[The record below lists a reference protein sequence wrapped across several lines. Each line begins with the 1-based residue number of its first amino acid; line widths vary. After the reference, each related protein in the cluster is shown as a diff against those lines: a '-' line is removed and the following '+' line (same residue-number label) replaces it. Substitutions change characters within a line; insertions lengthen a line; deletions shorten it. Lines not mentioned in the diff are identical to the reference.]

1 MLTTDQRLTQTYK
14 EMFGLDNIDNTSG
27 NTTLQGDVY
36 VANRFDVFGNSV
48 IMQDASCN
56 SFLYVNG
63 NSNIFNSDTTVNS
76 KINISGSTILNGN
89 VSIGSDLSISGNTNI
104 YGLTSVSNKTMLHGA
119 ISIGSSLFVAGSV
132 RFGNN
137 FKTNMIR
144 SINNQDVNIQGD
156 IINFGTTN
164 TNIYIKG
171 TTVNLITNDLKV
183 SDKLITLNIDPYT
196 ASAFDDGSLSGIE
209 ILSNNGNIGYIKTS
223 EDGTRYKI
231 KAPQDNLSWYI
242 ATTDNN
248 NNLDVSGLSVLNS
261 YVTICSLLYVSGI
274 TTLQGSTTFN
284 SRLNV
289 SGTALLQGN
298 STILSNLN
306 ISGGTILQ
314 GYTTVRSVLTVGE
327 NLIIN
332 GASTINSTL
341 YISGNTNINGEL
353 TISSLLHVNGNTLI
367 LGNITINSQ
376 LNVSNN
382 TTIEGNTTVLSSI
395 NISGNTNINSNTNIY
410 GSIIVSGNTILNND
424 STINSQLSVNGTANL
439 NNNISVSSNFNIVGN
454 IISNIP
460 EYPDNLSAKNGGVSL
475 WGLYR
480 TGGIVKIRIDDEAP
494 TLTLLGGT
502 SLSFAYNS
510 SYIDPGV
517 LAVDNVDNNILVYL
531 TGIYT
536 NNSNLL
542 SNNILITG
550 TSTLITQTSSLL
562 EGLYTAKYQA
572 SDSNYNTSYIYRNL
586 SIKNLLLLINTQN
599 ILLTKPRV
607 PWQNVNAFTSFGIQ
621 TYSFNQIFGIN
632 PSKLSNYDI
641 VKNSTWT
648 FVIKSSYMYPINDQ
662 GNNINYSFMMMFF
675 DIGIDATTWNNYES
689 GYSNRNTFYNASP
702 LVFTFSYSPGKGFPY
717 PTTNLYH
724 EIDYGS
730 TNIIDEFFP
739 QLYNSFYWIIQR
751 DNSGYIYVKILNNT
765 GTELYSVRSNNTY
778 TFINDSTRPIF
789 GIEWDARINYFKGI
803 ATSTECLTNTQS
815 FNLFNQTFP

>member
-14 EMFGLDNIDNTSG
+14 KMFGLDNIDNTSG

-56 SFLYVNG
+56 SFLYING

-248 NNLDVSGLSVLNS
+248 NNLDVSGLSILNS
-261 YVTICSLLYVSGI
+261 YVTICSLLYVSGNSMF
-274 TTLQGSTTFN
+274 QGSTTFN

-332 GASTINSTL
+332 GSSTINSTL

-460 EYPDNLSAKNGGVSL
+460 EYENNLSAKNGGVSL

-494 TLTLLGGT
+494 VLTLLGGT

-542 SNNILITG
+542 SDNILITG
-550 TSTLITQTSSLL
+550 TSTLITQTSLLL

-586 SIKNLLLLINTQN
+586 NLINQSISIINYTSSN
-599 ILLTKPRV
+599 YKLTWLNSNGTPQFTTNPYTLFLYRFM
-607 PWQNVNAFTSFGIQ
+607 AFTIQ
-621 TYSFNQIFGIN
+621 PSILTSINFNFD
-632 PSKLSNYDI
+632 SS
-641 VKNSTWT
+641 WC
-648 FVIKSSYMYPINDQ
+648 FVIKTQRTSNLLENYF
-662 GNNINYSFMMMFF
+662 NINF
-675 DIGIDATTWNNYES
+675 DGPLINWGPNTNYGQEE
-689 GYSNRNTFYNASP
+689 GP
-702 LVFTFSYSPGKGFPY
+702 V
-717 PTTNLYH
+717 
-724 EIDYGS
+724 
-730 TNIIDEFFP
+730 NIIFNNSN
-739 QLYNSFYWIIQR
+739 YNSYGKLF
-751 DNSGYIYVKILNNT
+751 T
-765 GTELYSVRSNNTY
+765 GTYAN
-778 TFINDSTRPIF
+778 FIDLWAN
-789 GIEWDARINYFKGI
+789 GVYI
-803 ATSTECLTNTQS
+803 ATSYNYV
-815 FNLFNQTFP
+815 NKLFNIKVYDYSGNLSINLTTTTPYYYTNKVSPVYFYTNYQTCYFYNGMYYNLTTNNVPFSSFVSYF

>member
-14 EMFGLDNIDNTSG
+14 EMFGLNNIDNTSG

-36 VANRFDVFGNSV
+36 VANRFDVFGNSI

-144 SINNQDVNIQGD
+144 SINNQEVNIQGD
-156 IINFGTTN
+156 IINFGTDN

-196 ASAFDDGSLSGIE
+196 TNAFDDGSLSGIE

-223 EDGTRYKI
+223 EDGKRYKI
-231 KAPQDNLSWYI
+231 KAPQDTLSWYI

-248 NNLDVSGLSVLNS
+248 NNLDVSGSSVLNS
-261 YVTICSLLYVSGI
+261 YVTICSLLYVSGNSMF
-274 TTLQGSTTFN
+274 QGSTTFN
-284 SRLNV
+284 SNLNV

-341 YISGNTNINGEL
+341 YISGNTKINGEL
-353 TISSLLHVNGNTLI
+353 TIASLLHVNGNTLI

-382 TTIEGNTTVLSSI
+382 TTIEGNTTILSSI
-395 NISGNTNINSNTNIY
+395 NISGNTHINSNTNIY

-424 STINSQLSVNGTANL
+424 STINSQLSVNGTSNL

-460 EYPDNLSAKNGGVSL
+460 EYENNLSAKNNGVSL

-480 TGGIVKIRIDDEAP
+480 TGGIIKIRIDDEAP
-494 TLTLLGGT
+494 LLTLLGGT
-502 SLSFAYNS
+502 PLSFAYNS

-542 SNNILITG
+542 SENILISG
-550 TSTLITQTSSLL
+550 TSTLITQTSLLL
-562 EGLYTAKYQA
+562 EGLYTAAYQA
-572 SDSNYNTSYIYRNL
+572 SDSNYNTSYIYRSLN
-586 SIKNLLLLINTQN
+586 LINQSISIIN
-599 ILLTKPRV
+599 YISSNYLLTWNNSTGTPQFTINPYTLFLYRFM
-607 PWQNVNAFTSFGIQ
+607 AFTIQ
-621 TYSFNQIFGIN
+621 PSILTSINFNFD
-632 PSKLSNYDI
+632 SS
-641 VKNSTWT
+641 WC
-648 FVIKSSYMYPINDQ
+648 FVIKTQRTSTLLENYF
-662 GNNINYSFMMMFF
+662 NINF
-675 DIGIDATTWNNYES
+675 DD
-689 GYSNRNTFYNASP
+689 P
-702 LVFTFSYSPGKGFPY
+702 LVNWGANMNYGMETGPVAIMLKNTNYDNYGPY
-717 PTTNLYH
+717 Y
-724 EIDYGS
+724 EG
-730 TNIIDEFFP
+730 
-739 QLYNSFYWIIQR
+739 
-751 DNSGYIYVKILNNT
+751 
-765 GTELYSVRSNNTY
+765 TY
-778 TFINDSTRPIF
+778 TNFIDLWAN
-789 GIEWDARINYFKGI
+789 GVYI
-803 ATSTECLTNTQS
+803 ATSYNYVNKLINIKVYDYSGILQINLTTTTPYYYTNKVSPVQFYTNYQTCYFYNGMYYNLTTNNVQFSS
-815 FNLFNQTFP
+815 FVSYFS